1 VDFFRKQAV
10 VTVDVE
16 KYDENALIG
25 ALEKYVLGGEV
36 ITPPA
41 LQDQPA
47 SADKSTKAVESR
59 QADKSTKAVESRQ
72 KEKE

>member
-16 KYDENALIG
+16 KYDENALLD

-36 ITPPA
+36 IKPPT
-41 LQDQPA
+41 LQSQA
-47 SADKSTKAVESR
+47 SNADKSTKEL
-59 QADKSTKAVESRQ
+59 ESRQ
-72 KEKE
+72 KAKE